1 MVTRNRKS
9 LHLDMING
17 HEENRC
23 SMHFIGQGCKY
34 EHAPCLRH
42 ALDQELGRHTPVLW
56 GMASEKTFI
65 CGDIFQG
72 NNTLSRQELQYPVD
86 EYEGKP
92 VGQHLQYMGSRITL
106 RFRMIIHLA
115 NKIQSMGL
123 QKLFLRQY
131 RFLNDESQALMIQG
145 RGIREGDY
153 KVPLSILKGGSPS

>member
-1 MVTRNRKS
+1 
-9 LHLDMING
+9 
-17 HEENRC
+17 
-23 SMHFIGQGCKY
+23 
-34 EHAPCLRH
+34 
-42 ALDQELGRHTPVLW
+42 
-56 GMASEKTFI
+56 
-65 CGDIFQG
+65 
-72 NNTLSRQELQYPVD
+72 
-86 EYEGKP
+86 